1 MSIRPF
7 KDQHPDIHPSVMVDE
22 QCTVIGDVSIGADS
36 SVWPHASIRGD
47 VQSIRIGERTSIQ
60 DGCSLHVTHRGP
72 YTGEGAALHI
82 GNDVTVG
89 HNATLL
95 GCTIGNNVLIGM
107 GSTVL
112 DKAIVEDQ
120 VMLGAG
126 SLVPPGKTLESGFLY
141 AGSPAKQRRPLTE
154 KELDLLAY
162 MANNYVNLK
171 NTYLEAEA

>member
-7 KDQHPDIHPSVMVDE
+7 KDQHPDIHASVMVDE
-22 QCTVIGDVSIGADS
+22 QCTVIGNVNIGADS

-60 DGCSLHVTHRGP
+60 DGCSLHVTHRGA
-72 YTGEGAALHI
+72 YTGNGAALHI
-82 GNDVTVG
+82 GDDVTVG
-89 HNATLL
+89 HNATLH
-95 GCTIGNNVLIGM
+95 GCTIGNKVLIGM
-107 GSTVL
+107 GSIVL
-112 DKAIVEDQ
+112 DKAIVEDL

-141 AGSPAKQRRPLTE
+141 AGSPAKQRRPLTDN
-154 KELDLLAY
+154 ELSLLGY
-162 MANNYVNLK
+162 MASNYVNLK